1 MCNLHKIN
9 FWYIKSIQTTDLFLT
24 LNLTL
29 NDYLYGMYCIFV
41 FSFTL
46 QLQFKPIAN
55 SLNNNFYLKQFIHV
69 SSLEMVQSSTSTTNP
84 FFLPSLSFSSSKGN
98 STTSITYLLPS
109 SSSLLQFCTIIHHL
123 STSSFLLSP
132 SAVGRWYRPQL
143 HCSRPGCWSP
153 SRIYPVITKNNK
165 LVMIMHL
172 WTIIYQEYR

>member
-1 MCNLHKIN
+1 MITCMACIA
-9 FWYIKSIQTTDLFLT
+9 FLFSL
-24 LNLTL
+24 
-29 NDYLYGMYCIFV
+29 
-41 FSFTL
+41 TL

-132 SAVGRWYRPQL
+132 SAVGRWYRPL
-143 HCSRPGCWSP
+143 PHCNRPGCWSP
-153 SRIYPVITKNNK
+153 SRIYPHTAVS
-165 LVMIMHL
+165 V
-172 WTIIYQEYR
+172 YQLEYQGTRSTWLSLQRLCL